1 MDWSRV
7 PLFLKVVETGS
18 FTAAA
23 RALGVPKS
31 SASRGVSSLEQ
42 ALKTQLLQR
51 TTRELKL
58 TESGRTFY
66 ERARGAMAALEEAKA
81 ELTEQT
87 DDAEGVVRLSVPN
100 EAWALSELLAR
111 FVKLHPKIHVELVV
125 TNRHVN
131 LIEEGVDLALRAGK
145 LEDSSLIA
153 RKIATSHLG
162 LYAAPTYLAR
172 KGAPT
177 TFAELAEHDFVVFK
191 RKPGRNVLEL
201 HGPKGEEKIEVRG
214 PVSTDDL
221 SSARGLIAA
230 GLGLGLLP
238 IFLEKCAD
246 KGPRFERVLPEYSLK
261 GGGVHLVMPSA
272 RYVPARVRLLNDF
285 LAQNFT
291 EQACQESSS
300 TSPTIARARGSRR
313 RPPRSPPGGY

>member
-58 TESGRTFY
+58 TEPGRTFY
-66 ERARGAMAALEEAKA
+66 ERARGAIAALEEAKA
-81 ELTEQT
+81 ELTEHT
-87 DDAEGVVRLSVPN
+87 DDAQGTVRLSVPN
-100 EAWALSELLAR
+100 DTWGLAELLAR

-131 LIEEGVDLALRAGK
+131 MIEEGVDLALRAGK

-162 LYAAPTYLAR
+162 LYAAASYLAKR
-172 KGAPT
+172 PAPK
-177 TFAELAEHDFVVFK
+177 TFAELAQHDFIVFK
-191 RKPGRNVLEL
+191 KKPGKNVLEL
-201 HGPKGEEKIEVRG
+201 QGPKGEEMVEVRG

-221 SSARGLIAA
+221 SSARALIAA
-230 GLGLGLLP
+230 GLGIGLLP
-238 IFLEKCAD
+238 IFLENCGNR
-246 KGPRFERVLPEYSLK
+246 GPRFERVLPEYAQK
-261 GGGVHLVMPSA
+261 GGGVHLVMPAA
-272 RYVPARVRLLNDF
+272 RYVPGRVRLLADF
-285 LAQNFT
+285 LAENFT
-291 EQACQESSS
+291 EQKCSGHPAA
-300 TSPTIARARGSRR
+300 SPEHARARPAR
-313 RPPRSPPGGY
+313 